1 MKKKDSGCACGD
13 QKEVI
18 LNATLSRDALPCGRC
33 GREIAVDAIPAPPDV
48 TQKLRR
54 WVDQHYA
61 IEMLWFSS
69 AEYEAWSKGELDNPK
84 SKINRLGLELARE
97 LPAWHYF
104 AAHAQAEQFIDRF
117 LDPCPFCNGITE
129 ESGFGGRFARKCGP
143 CRVVGPGDE

>member
-1 MKKKDSGCACGD
+1 MKKKDAGCACGD
-13 QKEVI
+13 KREII
-18 LNATLSRDALPCGRC
+18 LNATLSRDTLPCGRC
-33 GREIAVDAIPAPPDV
+33 GREIAVDAIQATSEI

-54 WVDQHYA
+54 WVDQRYA

-97 LPAWHYF
+97 LPAWHYS
-104 AAHAQAEQFIDRF
+104 APHAQAEQFIDRF

-129 ESGFGGRFARKCGP
+129 ESGFGGRFARKCGT